1 MVNLNFLDFLTDS
14 PNTFIF
20 QKEKNKT
27 NFGGVL
33 FLIYIIIMALI
44 SLTYIY
50 DWAIND
56 KYIVDAL
63 THINTTYV
71 EKDTGLDND
80 DDFNPY
86 VDFNI
91 TITGYNDFDVDGQF
105 VLLVDKS
112 DEIKTEDY
120 NINHNSIFN
129 LHKMRVAELFFIVA
143 FDCGEDPTC
152 STYDEEF
159 EPDSVYGVIIN
170 YTGYK
175 LSHTDDI
182 PLEITEDIPKTF
194 SFDIG
199 FLDTIYENLF
209 LNWEVIIYQDQKS
222 LFDSLTKRKRQYIY
236 GEIKD
241 SKTVIDPGASK
252 KDTIFF
258 DPTTRKYYMHLVAVF
273 LLNEHKEYIEYKRIK
288 LQLLDVIA
296 NIGALFSTLKFVFSS
311 IFSFYSQ
318 NFSNYKM
325 VDMILKYP
333 HPQEIKDSDDKL
345 NKEFIPDKK
354 EIISK
359 VDDFPLLNDSS
370 DENKLSIN
378 EPYDNSNKAIDENN
392 SDESPPFV
400 LKKLSFFDFYFN
412 NVYLKCC
419 KNIKNQEI
427 LNLTNEIVLQYLS
440 LDYILYN
447 QIKLENLFRD
457 YKWNNPQ
464 LNSIQNNNLI
474 MKLKNISIDE

>member
-27 NFGGVL
+27 NFGGMS

-63 THINTTYV
+63 THINTTFV
-71 EKDTGLDND
+71 EKDTSLDTD

-86 VDFNI
+86 VDFNV
-91 TITGYNDFDVDGQF
+91 TITGSDEYDVDGQF
-105 VLLVDKS
+105 VLQTEFVGD
-112 DEIKTEDY
+112 IITEDY
-120 NINHNSIFN
+120 NIDHNSIFN
-129 LHKMRVAELFFIVA
+129 LHRMRVADFFLIIS
-143 FDCGEDPTC
+143 FDCGQDQKC
-152 STYDEEF
+152 SNYEEEF
-159 EPDSVYGVIIN
+159 APDSFFNVLIN

-175 LSHTDDI
+175 LAHADDI
-182 PLEITEDIPKTF
+182 PLVITEDIPKTF
-194 SFDIG
+194 SFNIG
-199 FLDTIYENLF
+199 FLDSIYETLNLY
-209 LNWEVIIYQDQKS
+209 WETIIYQDQKS

-236 GEIKD
+236 GEIKN
-241 SKTVIDPGASK
+241 SKTVLDAGASK
-252 KDTIFF
+252 KDTIFL
-258 DPTTRKYYMHLVAVF
+258 DPTTDKYYMNLVNVY

-311 IFSFYSQ
+311 IFSFYSRG
-318 NFSNYKM
+318 FSNYEM
-325 VDMILKYP
+325 VDKILKYP
-333 HPQEIKDSDDKL
+333 KEIIELNDKL
-345 NKEFIPDKK
+345 NKEFTPDKK

-359 VDDFPLLNDSS
+359 TDDFPLLNDLSI
-370 DENKLSIN
+370 ENKLSIN
-378 EPYDNSNKAIDENN
+378 EPYGNGNKIIDENN
-392 SDESPPFV
+392 PDEPAPLV
-400 LKKLSFFDFYFN
+400 LKRLAFFDFYFN
-412 NVYLKCC
+412 NIYSKCC
-419 KNIKNQEI
+419 KKIKNQEI

-447 QIKLENLFRD
+447 QIKLENLIRD

-464 LNSIQNNNLI
+464 LNNIQNNNLI
-474 MKLKNISIDE
+474 MKLRDITNDD